1 MSQHRGILS
10 SPSSP
15 QSLQSSK
22 KRYVILQRSK
32 SRIRYSPLS
41 SLYPFIPTYI
51 YHHHHLPLSPYTHST
66 HILRTT
72 HMHILIWLY
81 GWTHS
86 SGSMV
91 WLCNKCLQVCISC
104 LPTYEHHISL
114 LVIGWERRHN
124 VTLPYT
130 KNTTYLERREKA
142 YTINALVRI
151 HKYHKWET
159 WEGYTKESLSFI
171 WKSAKLW
178 NNGWSKS

>member
-22 KRYVILQRSK
+22 KRYVFLQRSK
-32 SRIRYSPLS
+32 SRIRYSP
-41 SLYPFIPTYI
+41 SLTPSFLHTSTVITI
-51 YHHHHLPLSPYTHST
+51 LPLSPYTHST
-66 HILRTT
+66 HILKTT

-86 SGSMV
+86 SRSMV
-91 WLCNKCLQVCISC
+91 WLCNKCLQVCISF
-104 LPTYEHHISL
+104 LPTYELHISL
-114 LVIGWERRHN
+114 LVVGWEREGTMLLCLIPKIPHI
-124 VTLPYT
+124 L
-130 KNTTYLERREKA
+130 REKA

-159 WEGYTKESLSFI
+159 WEGHTKESLSFI
-171 WKSAKLW
+171 WKSAKL
-178 NNGWSKS
+178 